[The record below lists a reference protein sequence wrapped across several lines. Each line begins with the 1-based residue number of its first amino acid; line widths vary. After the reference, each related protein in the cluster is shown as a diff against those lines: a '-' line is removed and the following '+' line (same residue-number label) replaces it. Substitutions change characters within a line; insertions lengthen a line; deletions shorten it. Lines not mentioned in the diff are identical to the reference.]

1 MRRTDHGFTLLEV
14 LVAMAVLGAV
24 LPAIMIAF
32 TTSAR
37 TRASSENGT
46 TAAYLVRDKLSE
58 MEALGA
64 PEEGEDAGDFGEG
77 SRFTWAT
84 TVGPTET
91 EELYDVVVRVQWLE
105 MGEQRELA
113 VRTYMAGQGD
123 AEGGGPGGGQGPGG
137 PGG

>member
-1 MRRTDHGFTLLEV
+1 MRSTDRGFTLLEV
-14 LVAMAVLGAV
+14 LVAMGVLGAV

-37 TRASSENGT
+37 TRAAAENET
-46 TAAYLVRDKLSE
+46 TAAYLLRDRLSE
-58 MEALGA
+58 LEAVGA
-64 PEEGEDAGDFGEG
+64 PEEGEDAGEFGEG
-77 SRFTWAT
+77 SRFTWST
-84 TVGPTET
+84 TVGSTEI

-113 VRTYMAGQGD
+113 VRTYMAGQGE
-123 AEGGGPGGGQGPGG
+123 AEGGAPGQGPGG

>member
-1 MRRTDHGFTLLEV
+1 MRQTDRGFTLLEV

-46 TAAYLVRDKLSE
+46 VAAYLVRDKLSE
-58 MEALGA
+58 LEAVGA
-64 PEEGEDAGDFGEG
+64 PEEGENAGDFGEG
-77 SRFTWAT
+77 SRFTWST

-91 EELYDVVVRVQWLE
+91 DELYDVVVSVQWME
-105 MGEQRELA
+105 MGVQRELA
-113 VRTYMAGQGD
+113 VRTYMAGQGEP
-123 AEGGGPGGGQGPGG
+123 EGGPGQGGPGG
-137 PGG
+137 